1 MSYKPARPSNERPPP
16 VFVARISSRRVAPPE
31 HQKPFHGANL
41 FGLTCIIG
49 QGRVVYTGSQMRKSI
64 HLLML
69 CALTAALGLAEA
81 PQAPAP
87 RNRVIGVVTATDQDS
102 STLTVKSDAGETYK
116 VSVAAAAK
124 LLRVAP
130 GQTIADAQPIQFT
143 DISVGDRVLAQG
155 PLKDPDKTVEAVRV
169 IDMSQADLAK
179 KHQQEQADWQ
189 HRSVAGTAT
198 VKDEPTSTLTL
209 RLPSMTGAGDSVK
222 VVVSNKTTFK
232 RYVQDSVKY
241 ADAKP
246 STLAEIG
253 VGDQVRVL
261 GNKDDAGAVQAEQI
275 VSGAFVTLA
284 ATVVSVDAAGGFV
297 QAKNMQNGKPL
308 RIKITPD
315 SNVRRMPQMA
325 GGPPGATP
333 GGGQGAW
340 AGGGAQRPAG
350 AGQGG
355 AQASA
360 QAGAGGAPPGAA
372 PGGQR
377 RGGDL
382 SRFMD
387 FMPKIAVDALKPG
400 ETIVVASSKGSSP
413 DEVTALT
420 LLAGADF
427 LVNMAQMRAAQGQR
441 AGAANGPSMNMNLDV
456 MSMVPAQ

>member
-1 MSYKPARPSNERPPP
+1 
-16 VFVARISSRRVAPPE
+16 
-31 HQKPFHGANL
+31 
-41 FGLTCIIG
+41 
-49 QGRVVYTGSQMRKSI
+49 MRKSI
-64 HLLML
+64 RLLML
-69 CALTAALGLAEA
+69 CALTALVGLAAA

-102 STLTVKSDAGETYK
+102 ATLTVKSDAGETYK
-116 VSVAAAAK
+116 VSVVATAK

-130 GQTIADAQPIQFT
+130 GETMADAQPIQFT

-155 PLKDPDKTVEAVRV
+155 PLKDPEKTIEALRV

-189 HRSVAGTAT
+189 HRGVAGTAT
-198 VKDEPTSTLTL
+198 AKDEPTSTLTL
-209 RLPSMTGAGDSVK
+209 RLPSMTGAGDLVK
-222 VVVSNKTTFK
+222 VAVSNKTVFK
-232 RYVQDSVKY
+232 RYIQDSVKY

-253 VGDQVRVL
+253 IGDQVRVL
-261 GNKDDAGAVQAEQI
+261 GNKDDAGTVQAEQI

-284 ATVVSVDAAGGFV
+284 ATVVSVDAAAGFV

-315 SNVRRMPQMA
+315 SNLRRMSQMA
-325 GGPPGATP
+325 GGMPGATP
-333 GGGQGAW
+333 GGGQAAW

-360 QAGAGGAPPGAA
+360 QAGPAGA

-377 RGGDL
+377 RGGDF
-382 SRFMD
+382 SRIMD

-400 ETIVVASSKGSSP
+400 ETIVVGSSKGSAP

-427 LVNMAQMRAAQGQR
+427 LVNMAQMRAVQGQR
-441 AGAANGPSMNMNLDV
+441 AGAASGPSMNMNFDV
-456 MSMVPAQ
+456 MSMVPPQ